1 MAETIQ
7 NFLTDYYSIAIPLSI
22 LINIVISLLGVI
34 PSIFLTAINIQL
46 FGVTNGTIISIAG
59 EGIRGYYLVL
69 YLSYR
74 SSEIHSQQS
83 K

>member
-22 LINIVISLLGVI
+22 LINIIISLLGFI

-59 EGIRGYYLVL
+59 EALGAIISFYI
-69 YLSYR
+69 YR
-74 SSEIHSQQS
+74 IGLRNSLTA

>member
-22 LINIVISLLGVI
+22 LINIVISLLGFI

-46 FGVTNGTIISIAG
+46 FAVSEFLKAYTINIK
-59 EGIRGYYLVL
+59 RD
-69 YLSYR
+69 
-74 SSEIHSQQS
+74 
-83 K
+83 

>member
-34 PSIFLTAINIQL
+34 
-46 FGVTNGTIISIAG
+46 
-59 EGIRGYYLVL
+59 LVFFDR
-69 YLSYR
+69 Y
-74 SSEIHSQQS
+74 
-83 K
+83 